1 MTIPTVLIVDDE
13 DYVADMIAATL
24 KLEGYNVDVAYN
36 GQEGLL
42 RAQQQPFHLIIADVM
57 MPYVSGPD
65 MVRELRA
72 KERTRKTP
80 VLLISVG
87 PRPQLDSSA
96 ITFLRK
102 PFDIDAMLAVV
113 RGAIQQQEFQT

>member
-1 MTIPTVLIVDDE
+1 VTIPTVLIVDDE